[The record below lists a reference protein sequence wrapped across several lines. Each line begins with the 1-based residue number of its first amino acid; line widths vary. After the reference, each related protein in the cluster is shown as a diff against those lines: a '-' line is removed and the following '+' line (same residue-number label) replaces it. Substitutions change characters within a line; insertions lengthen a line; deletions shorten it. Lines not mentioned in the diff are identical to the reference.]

1 MKINL
6 NYLLLFLCLATSAQ
20 AKEVRACLNS
30 HCTKMDSAELEKAPT
45 KNLPK
50 KKPVEKT
57 KAKTSQKKKV
67 IETTKVEN
75 PQKKKATETAKTETL
90 QEKIPEK
97 NIKETRAL
105 ISQQL
110 WRGITAT
117 DLEILK
123 KAAVAIESKR
133 YDEALHLAREMKSQ
147 HAGEKKISLADA
159 LTDVILW
166 NKFSDKIDPKKVS
179 FNDISR
185 FALDNPFYPN
195 LDNIR
200 RNVERVAIANDISY
214 RASEQYFN
222 SNPAE
227 SRESKIYLL
236 ASKINALA
244 RDKSPESEREK
255 ERKIIQELI
264 VNIWVK
270 ENFSA
275 VEEKEFLEKYRNQ
288 LSELNHVNRIERL
301 LWDGKTEEAERINN
315 LVSEDY
321 KTLFAN
327 ITELEK
333 HPPKNLDKIFHS
345 VPWSL
350 QSDELLTF
358 RRVAWYRV
366 KDKADD
372 AIDLLLTLPS
382 DSKFPEKWWNLR
394 RLYGREM
401 IKRKKYRQAYKLFSE
416 HNLPKNSADFW
427 EAEWTSGWIALR
439 FLDRPKDGYIHFAN
453 LYRNVTQPV
462 TLSRATYWL
471 GMAAEAAGDK
481 KQATEWYKAGTKY
494 PIFFYGQLSIHKHRV
509 IDPLGAQNDI
519 ILPKDPE
526 ITGNDMTT
534 ISQARAAQVAFLLA
548 VTGDKVNAGKIFEWM
563 VNNAKTDGQISVVM
577 KIVNE
582 IGDRQID
589 AKISRIAAKRN
600 VFFIKNKFQIVKEIA
615 DDEYA
620 PLVHAIVKQESGFA
634 PTAVSQ
640 VGAIGF
646 MQLMPGTAKLV
657 AKELGIAYNK
667 DKLATDIHYNVRLG
681 SFYIK
686 KLITRFN
693 GSEMLAIAS
702 YNAGPNAVQR
712 WINEFYDPRK
722 EQDIDKV
729 VDWIELITYSET
741 RNYVQRIMENLI
753 VYKYLMSR
761 TNYDSVQ

>member
-1 MKINL
+1 MKFNL
-6 NYLLLFLCLATSAQ
+6 NCLLLCLCLATSAQ
-20 AKEVRACLNS
+20 AKEVKACLNS
-30 HCTKMDSAELEKAPT
+30 HCAKIDNKTPKKTATKTSSKQKAVKKTTKKSQEKKPAKTIKTEATQAKKSVEPT
-45 KNLPK
+45 KAEAP
-50 KKPVEKT
+50 
-57 KAKTSQKKKV
+57 
-67 IETTKVEN
+67 
-75 PQKKKATETAKTETL
+75 
-90 QEKIPEK
+90 
-97 NIKETRAL
+97 KETPREPRFL
-105 ISQQL
+105 ISQKL
-110 WRGITAT
+110 WRGITAA

-123 KAAVAIESKR
+123 KATVAIENKH
-133 YDEALHLAREMKSQ
+133 YDEALRLAQEMKSQ
-147 HAGEKKISLADA
+147 KTGDKKISLADA

-179 FNDISR
+179 FSDISR

-200 RNVERVAIANDISY
+200 RNVERVAIANDIPYQTS
-214 RASEQYFN
+214 AQYFS

-227 SRESKIYLL
+227 NRESKIYLL
-236 ASKINALA
+236 TSKINALA
-244 RDKSPESEREK
+244 RSKSPEEEKEK
-255 ERKIIQELI
+255 ERKIIQELL

-270 ENFSA
+270 ENFSTA
-275 VEEKEFLEKYRNQ
+275 EEKEFLEKYKNQ
-288 LSELNHVNRIERL
+288 LSELNHVDRSERL
-301 LWDGKTEEAERINN
+301 LWDGKIEDAERINKFVN
-315 LVSEDY
+315 KDY
-321 KTLFAN
+321 QALFTI

-333 HPPKNLDKIFHS
+333 NPPKYLDKIFHS

-350 QSDELLTF
+350 RSDELLTF
-358 RRVAWYRV
+358 RRITWYRS

-372 AIDLLLTLPS
+372 AIDLLLNLPS

-401 IKRKKYRQAYKLFSE
+401 IKQKKYKHAYKLFSE
-416 HNLPKNSADFW
+416 HNLPKTSADFW

-439 FLDRPKDGYIHFAN
+439 FLDKPKDGYAHFAN
-453 LYRNVTQPV
+453 LYRNVNQPV

-481 KQATEWYKAGTKY
+481 QQATEWYKAGTKY
-494 PIFFYGQLSIHKHRV
+494 PIFFYGQLAIHKHRI
-509 IDPLGAQNDI
+509 IDPLNAQNDI

-526 ITGNDMTT
+526 ITDSDMVR

-548 VTGDKVNAGKIFEWM
+548 VTGDKTNAAKIFEWI
-563 VNNAKTDGQISVVM
+563 VNNAKTDGQIGVIM
-577 KIVNE
+577 KISNE

-589 AKISRIAAKRN
+589 ARISRIAAKRN
-600 VFFIKNKFQIVKEIA
+600 VFFIKDKFQIVKEIA

-657 AKELGIAYNK
+657 AKELGVNYDK
-667 DKLATDIHYNVRLG
+667 QKLATDIHYNVRLG

-686 KLITRFN
+686 KLITRFD

-702 YNAGPNAVQR
+702 YNAGPNAAQR

-722 EQDIDKV
+722 EKDIDKV

-761 TNYDSVQ
+761 ANYDSVQ